1 MVTDPIADFL
11 IRMQNAS
18 RAGKETVEVSF
29 SQLKE
34 NIAKLLV
41 REGYIENV
49 STKGDGVKKTLV
61 MTLKYSPDKTPRLH
75 EVRRVS
81 KSSRRM
87 YVPYREVKPFK
98 FGKGLRVLS
107 TPKGVVTDTDAKKE
121 KVGGEVLFTIW

>member
-11 IRMQNAS
+11 VRMQNAS

-41 REGYIENV
+41 REGYLENV
-49 STKGDGVKKTLV
+49 SIKGEGVTKALV

-81 KSSRRM
+81 KLSRRM

-107 TPKGVVTDTDAKKE
+107 TPKGVVTGTDARKE

>member
-1 MVTDPIADFL
+1 MVTDPIADL
-11 IRMQNAS
+11 LVRIQNGS
-18 RAGKETVEVSF
+18 RAGKETVDVSF

-34 NIAKLLV
+34 NIAKLLH

-49 STKGDGVKKTLV
+49 SIKGDGVEKMLV
-61 MTLKYSPDKTPRLH
+61 MTLKYSPNKTPRLH

-87 YVPYREVKPFK
+87 YVPYRDVKPFK

-107 TPKGVVTDTDAKKE
+107 TPKGVLTDTDAKKE

>member
-11 IRMQNAS
+11 VRMQNAS

-41 REGYIENV
+41 KEGYLESV
-49 STKGDGVKKTLV
+49 SIKGDGVAKTLV

-81 KSSRRM
+81 KLSRRM